1 MFREFNKYLEKQ
13 GYKARGGQMIDA
25 TFQEVPAQ
33 HNTREENEKIRKTET
48 APEEWSE
55 AKKAQKDIDARWTK
69 KRDRRY
75 FGYKN
80 HVNVDRRHKFIRD
93 YRVTPANVHDS
104 RCLDD
109 LLDETV
115 PDKGVWADSAY
126 SGEGLEAEVRCKGLI
141 PHICE
146 KGYRGRPLTPA
157 QKESNREKSRVRS
170 RVEHVFGQ
178 MSKLSHESRKIY
190 TKGRYRAEVKISL
203 RNLAYNLWR
212 FVTVHRTGR
221 KLCTCQAK
229 RSPHSP

>member
-1 MFREFNKYLEKQ
+1 
-13 GYKARGGQMIDA
+13 MIDA
-25 TFQEVPAQ
+25 TFQKVPAQ

-126 SGEGLEAEVRCKGLI
+126 SGEVGGGSSLQRSDSSYLRKRVSRSASDARTKRVQPGKI
-141 PHICE
+141 PSSQP
-146 KGYRGRPLTPA
+146 RGTRFW
-157 QKESNREKSRVRS
+157 SNE
-170 RVEHVFGQ
+170 
-178 MSKLSHESRKIY
+178 
-190 TKGRYRAEVKISL
+190 
-203 RNLAYNLWR
+203 
-212 FVTVHRTGR
+212 
-221 KLCTCQAK
+221 
-229 RSPHSP
+229 